1 MLSQA
6 KQSFIKF
13 DTLQK
18 IIAVN
23 VVVFVIVNLGDVLTR
38 LFNFPEGIFSDTVS
52 DWVSVPSALNVLA
65 TRPWSVITYCFYHEG
80 FFHILFNMLWLF
92 YMGRLFTEYLGEKKL
107 LPLYLLGGLC
117 GALLFILFYN
127 IFPYFSTQVDSSV
140 AIGASASVLAITVA
154 IATLLPDY
162 EVAVFLPTWRVK
174 LKYIAIALF
183 VVDLLSITGSN
194 AGGNIAHIGGAVLGF
209 IFTKQLQKGND
220 ITAFLQRFLQW
231 ISGLFS
237 SRNNIRVV
245 HRKSDDQFKGRKN
258 ANQQVI
264 DKILDKISRSGYSS
278 LSNEEKDILFKASKN
293 TN

>member
-1 MLSQA
+1 MLDQA
-6 KQSFIKF
+6 KQSFRKF

-23 VVVFVIVNLGDVLTR
+23 VVVYIIVNLGDVLMR
-38 LFNFPEGIFSDTVS
+38 LFNFPEGMVSDTVS
-52 DWVSVPSALNVLA
+52 DWVSVPSSLSVLL
-65 TRPWSVITYCFYHEG
+65 TRPWSLITYCFYHER

-92 YMGRLFTEYLGEKKL
+92 YMGGLFTEYLGEKKV
-107 LPLYLLGGLC
+107 LPLYIMGGLC

-127 IFPYFSTQVDSSV
+127 VFPYFSSQVDSSV
-140 AIGASASVLAITVA
+140 AIGASASVLAITIA

-162 EVAVFLPTWRVK
+162 EVALFIPTWRVK

-183 VVDLLSITGSN
+183 IIDLLSITGNN
-194 AGGNIAHIGGAVLGF
+194 AGGNIAHIGGALVGF

-220 ITAFLQRFLQW
+220 ITAFLQRFFQW
-231 ISGLFS
+231 LSGLFAGRS
-237 SRNNIRVV
+237 TIRVV
-245 HRKSDDQFKGRKN
+245 HRKSDEQFKSQKN

-264 DKILDKISRSGYSS
+264 DKILDKISRSGYAS
-278 LSNEEKDILFKASKN
+278 LSNEEKEILFKASKN